1 MNYSVEDI
9 LARIQNGDSVDEIAK
24 EMTDALN
31 EAKTQ
36 YEAAEAKRQAELEA
50 ARKQAEEDARR
61 NQEKEEKRA
70 LVDNILQSVIAYLE
84 YIGHQDM
91 VKQLIDLTDEDV
103 DNLADALDAMVELTE
118 MMEKI
123 KLVEFGMPKGIFL
136 GDKAK
141 SLNPVA
147 KKVID
152 PTPDDII
159 SEFLKTL

>member
-9 LARIQNGDSVDEIAK
+9 LARIQSGDSVDEIAK

-31 EAKTQ
+31 EAKAQ
-36 YEAAEAKRQAELEA
+36 YDAAEAKRQAELEA

-61 NQEKEEKRA
+61 NQEKEEKRS
-70 LVDNILQSVIAYLE
+70 LIDNILQSVIAYLE
-84 YIGHQDM
+84 YTGHQDM

-103 DNLADALDAMVELTE
+103 DNLADALDAMVEIAVMTE
-118 MMEKI
+118 KMQ
-123 KLVEFGMPKGIFL
+123 GL
-136 GDKAK
+136 GLFTA
-141 SLNPVA
+141 NPFKPTPVV

-152 PTPDDII
+152 PSPDDII